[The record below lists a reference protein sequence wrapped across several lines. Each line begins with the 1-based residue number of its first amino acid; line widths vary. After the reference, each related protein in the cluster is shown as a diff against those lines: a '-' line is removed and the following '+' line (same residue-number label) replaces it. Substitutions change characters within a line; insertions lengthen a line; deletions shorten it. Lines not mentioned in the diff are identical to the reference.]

1 MTRNSQLLEALSFL
15 PQTPCL
21 MAEAAGDKA
30 ENTQRF
36 QPRACRQ
43 QQQQQH
49 PLGFLMSEKNNLL
62 LFKSLLLMH
71 SVPCSKWYL
80 LTD

>member
-43 QQQQQH
+43 QQQQH